1 MYVCILGLNINISM
15 YYYGVYNYYAS
26 IFINTE
32 VCAISQHNHVVS
44 HEVKAEEER
53 RSRQKRNVKI
63 LDLKIFYSA
72 FFNKVVVEVVT
83 S

>member
-1 MYVCILGLNINISM
+1 MYVCILGLNINISK
-15 YYYGVYNYYAS
+15 YYYGLYNYYAS

-32 VCAISQHNHVVS
+32 VCAISQHNHVVA

-53 RSRQKRNVKI
+53 EI
-63 LDLKIFYSA
+63 LVLKNYSA
-72 FFNKVVVEVVT
+72 FFNKEVVEVVT